1 MTIETEENNTID
13 ASDIPELPDV
23 NELFSSLDLPENLNT
38 NCYKFILRNGKTEYI
53 PKSELENIFFED
65 TFFGG
70 LIRAAESGSYNEA
83 DGFELWEDRDTFMS
97 IIDSLRCNSLIVY
110 DGVNLNYMRSLC
122 DKWCITNPNLIE
134 KLNEKININSDIL
147 RGLAGMFTT
156 FECKNCKRGFST
168 TNNLEG
174 ACVYLN
180 DKNEEIRGKHV
191 VWDSQK
197 DSVSNNLAK
206 LPFSIVN
213 KLIT

>member
-1 MTIETEENNTID
+1 MTLETEENNTLD

-23 NELFSSLDLPENLNT
+23 NELFSSLDLPENLNVD
-38 NCYKFILRNGKTEYI
+38 CYKFILRKGKTEYI

-70 LIRAAESGSYNEA
+70 LIRAAESGVYNEN

-97 IIDSLRCNSLIVY
+97 IIESLRCNNLIVY
-110 DGVNLNYMRSLC
+110 AGVNLNYMRSLC

-134 KLNEKININSDIL
+134 KLNEKINTNSDIL
-147 RGLAGMFTT
+147 KGLADMFTT

-168 TNNLEG
+168 TSNHEG

-180 DKNEEIRGKHV
+180 DNNEEIKGKHV
-191 VWDSQK
+191 VWESQK